1 MLVAALTYLGTSR
14 RDPAIRRRADLVE
27 TFNSEFHRS
36 EDIYGLFA
44 DIELDRSVFPEGR
57 TSWLSADPERTVV
70 HLLDLFNSLG
80 LELVSRSHLD
90 QGHQSASTMAA
101 PCCEPS
107 SRPRAARYL
116 EFVHRHDQEH
126 LGTGVPFE
134 FFQILTGRL
143 HVATVRE
150 PESGRSAL
158 LGVPHNEPPPRK
170 AAAVSIADSSHP

>member
-1 MLVAALTYLGTSR
+1 MDLSLANAPGIATVLVAALTYLGTSR

-80 LELVSRSHLD
+80 LNWYRGVISIKDIQGTTMGCAMLRAFESAEMREVSRVRA
-90 QGHQSASTMAA
+90 SA
-101 PCCEPS
+101 
-107 SRPRAARYL
+107 
-116 EFVHRHDQEH
+116 
-126 LGTGVPFE
+126 
-134 FFQILTGRL
+134 
-143 HVATVRE
+143 
-150 PESGRSAL
+150 
-158 LGVPHNEPPPRK
+158 
-170 AAAVSIADSSHP
+170 